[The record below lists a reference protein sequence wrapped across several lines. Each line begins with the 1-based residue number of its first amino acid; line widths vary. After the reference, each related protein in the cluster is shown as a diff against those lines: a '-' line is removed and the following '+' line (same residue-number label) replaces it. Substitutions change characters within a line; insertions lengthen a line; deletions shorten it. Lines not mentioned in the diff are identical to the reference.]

1 MGEHSVFSRCIMAK
15 VTLEIIDGADRGKI
29 LTDLETPVTIGRE
42 EGNTVQLNDD
52 RVSRFHLKI
61 QQDHDRIV
69 LTDLESTNGTKVNG
83 ETTHLRILRY
93 GDMISIGRSVL
104 RYGSREQIAQRL
116 AGPRRAA
123 SAADDDELT
132 RGDEGNE
139 PPPASLEFELSWH
152 DRPGDHATLGTLYPP
167 ELPKQLSPG
176 QAAELSE
183 LLEYFHIR
191 VRSLLDSVEME
202 DEADRVSLD
211 FRQWQ
216 NLLDIQARL
225 AEYLRRISEPE

>member
-1 MGEHSVFSRCIMAK
+1 MAK
-15 VTLEIIDGADRGKI
+15 VTLEIIDGPDRGSM
-29 LTDLETPVTIGRE
+29 LVDLETPITIGRE

-61 QQDHDRIV
+61 QQDSDRIV

-83 ETTHLRILRY
+83 ETTHLRILRF
-93 GDMISIGRSVL
+93 GDMVALGRSVI

-116 AGPRRAA
+116 AELRGAGQQT
-123 SAADDDELT
+123 SAGEDDLT
-132 RGDEGNE
+132 RGDVGDD
-139 PPPASLEFELSWH
+139 PSDASLEFELAWH
-152 DRPGDHATLGTLYPP
+152 DSPGQHAALSALYPP
-167 ELPKQLSPG
+167 ELPQQLTPG

-183 LLEYFHIR
+183 LIEYFHVR
-191 VRSLLDSVEME
+191 VRDLLESVEVQ
-202 DEADRVSLD
+202 DEANRVSLD

-225 AEYLRRISEPE
+225 AEYLRKISDPE